1 MPREPHVYLQ
11 DMLEAIGRVREYTR
25 GMGFSEFIDDRRT
38 VDAVLHNLELI
49 GEAAKRLPQ
58 EVRDRAPQIEWRKVA
73 GLRDVIA
80 HAYFQVDVQVV
91 WDVLGD
97 KLQELE
103 RVVRRLSAE

>member
-1 MPREPHVYLQ
+1 VIEP
-11 DMLEAIGRVREYTR
+11 
-25 GMGFSEFIDDRRT
+25 
-38 VDAVLHNLELI
+38 
-49 GEAAKRLPQ
+49 
-58 EVRDRAPQIEWRKVA
+58 PQIEWRKVA

-103 RVVRRLSAE
+103 RVVRRLSVE